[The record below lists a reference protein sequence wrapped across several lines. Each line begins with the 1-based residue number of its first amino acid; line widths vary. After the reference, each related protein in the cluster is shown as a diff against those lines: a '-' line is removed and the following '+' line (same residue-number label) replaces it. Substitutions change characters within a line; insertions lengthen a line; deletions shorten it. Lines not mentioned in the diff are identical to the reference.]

1 VSTSLSSN
9 KADGLGRWS
18 SSKTLACRP
27 VQSTVSDFVSATQGP
42 RSHQVSLGSV
52 PPKHRSCPKRPG
64 RSRTYLMGHSRW
76 PFLIQLGWFSASGN
90 EGSRFWNRPTQ
101 YVYVCIIVLSM
112 SFRNFQ
118 NLSRV
123 LQVIAPLHPSPFYYP
138 TFSNHA
144 PLQIPKRP
152 WVLPLGKTWC
162 LCTMPWAQLPW
173 PWPWAPVGCAA
184 AAAWPW
190 APWAGWVRC
199 GRSWGHRPLISSSP
213 WESLW
218 HGYYNVCIY
227 MCNCV
232 TYILVGG

>member
-1 VSTSLSSN
+1 M
-9 KADGLGRWS
+9 KD
-18 SSKTLACRP
+18 
-27 VQSTVSDFVSATQGP
+27 QDF
-42 RSHQVSLGSV
+42 
-52 PPKHRSCPKRPG
+52 
-64 RSRTYLMGHSRW
+64 
-76 PFLIQLGWFSASGN
+76 
-90 EGSRFWNRPTQ
+90 ENRPTQ

-232 TYILVGG
+232 TYILVGGLKKTSWKIMDFVNGKDDIPCIMENKSHVWNHQPVYIYIMSTPD